1 MADMKIGAY
10 ICKGC
15 GLGERLDTA
24 QLEMIAKREGKAQVV
39 KSHDFLCNAS
49 GVQMIRDDIAK
60 EGVNHVVIAACSR
73 RAKTEAFN
81 FDDVAMSRANLR
93 EGVIW
98 IPRRATRP
106 GDWSRRWRPTT
117 CAWAAPRSPG
127 CSRPSRIRTTATTSV
142 SWWWAGA

>member
-24 QLEMIAKREGKAQVV
+24 QLELIAQKEGKAQVV
-39 KSHDFLCNAS
+39 KSHEFLCNAS
-49 GVQMIRDDIAK
+49 GVQLIKDDIAK

-73 RAKTEAFN
+73 RSKTDAFN
-81 FDDVAMSRANLR
+81 FDNVTLSRANLR

-98 IPRRATRP
+98 ITPADEDKKEIVQEMANDYVRMA
-106 GDWSRRWRPTT
+106 
-117 CAWAAPRSPG
+117 CA
-127 CSRPSRIRTTATTSV
+127 
-142 SWWWAGA
+142 